1 MLAQLSQQRQS
12 VRRLNE
18 RLQTS
23 AHDDDEDD
31 EDDEHDETGA
41 MYSDQQEDGGA
52 ENLLS
57 DVMMADGP
65 LGLPAY
71 SLEGDSGSLERS
83 SPTETSGLRNRFPT
97 QQETRTA
104 LFGNRGQVEDG
115 EEFSE
120 KQLDEQRAE
129 QEDITTDMLAL
140 ARALKENS
148 VRFSEELQKEKGV
161 LDLATEGLDKNMLG
175 IEGTG
180 RKMGQLRKNDHVGWL
195 WGILYPVIIVAL
207 VSSLLLRH
215 CARWRPNPR
224 RRLFL
229 HSLYYSLRRSC
240 AGSCISNFFY
250 ILIHVAGSLEQSPP
264 PLSLA

>member
-1 MLAQLSQQRQS
+1 MLAQLSQQRQA

-23 AHDDDEDD
+23 AHDDDDDDDD
-31 EDDEHDETGA
+31 EDDEQNEIGA
-41 MYSDQQEDGGA
+41 MYSNQQEEGGP
-52 ENLLS
+52 EDLPS
-57 DVMMADGP
+57 DVMLADMP
-65 LGLPAY
+65 LNLPAY
-71 SLEGDSGSLERS
+71 SLEGDCGSLERS

-104 LFGNRGQVEDG
+104 LFGNRGQVEDV

-161 LDLATEGLDKNMLG
+161 LELATEGLDKNVLG
-175 IEGTG
+175 IEGAG

-207 VSSLLLRH
+207 VSSLLPHH
-215 CARWRPNPR
+215 CA
-224 RRLFL
+224 
-229 HSLYYSLRRSC
+229 
-240 AGSCISNFFY
+240 G
-250 ILIHVAGSLEQSPP
+250 
-264 PLSLA
+264 